1 MYKKIVIASFCLFLF
16 ASPLDSIAKEPQNL
30 AIVKKQLIR
39 YHDSGEYQKDQAHV
53 INQAMEYLKIRLASE
68 KKSPAKKKLAI
79 VLDIDETSLSN
90 YPNMLFMDFGGTIQD
105 INDAEGKGNDLAIPA
120 TFELYRY
127 AKANDVA
134 IFFITGRTERY
145 HTVTEKNLKEVGYKN
160 WNNVTFKPEDYHEK
174 TAAIYK
180 TKIREQIERDGYDIV
195 LNVGDQKSDLAGRHA
210 DKTFKLPNPYYI
222 VP

>member
-1 MYKKIVIASFCLFLF
+1 MYKKIVIAAFYLFLF
-16 ASPLDSIAKEPQNL
+16 VSPLDSFAKEPQNL
-30 AIVKKQLIR
+30 AIIKKQLIR

-53 INQAMEYLKIRLASE
+53 INQAMEYLKTRLESE
-68 KKSPAKKKLAI
+68 KKSPTKKKLAI

-90 YPNMLFMDFGGTIQD
+90 YPNMLVMDFGGTIQD
-105 INDAEGKGNDLAIPA
+105 INDAEGKGNDPVISSTL
-120 TFELYRY
+120 ELYRY

-134 IFFITGRTERY
+134 IFFVTGRTERY
-145 HTVTEKNLKEVGYKN
+145 RAATEKNLEEVGYKN
-160 WNNVTFKPEDYHEK
+160 WNNLTLKPEDYREK